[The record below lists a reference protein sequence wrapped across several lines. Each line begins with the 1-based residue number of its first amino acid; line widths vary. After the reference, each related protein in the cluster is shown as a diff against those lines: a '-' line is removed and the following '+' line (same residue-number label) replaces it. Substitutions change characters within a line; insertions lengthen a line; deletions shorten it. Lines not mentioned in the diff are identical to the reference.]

1 MLKRWGK
8 NKISTHRRPSIILIQ
23 FSKVCSA
30 LKNVVNP
37 GWFLYVPLYDS
48 NLDFVGIVAPGLI
61 ASVKKFTRNYGYPH
75 FGYKYLWL
83 YLVLTVFMRLVCH
96 YELKIDQKKIYCVR
110 YETGFI
116 ADVARFVKDKQNI
129 YMFLGEFCIL
139 ILHPTILFKGIK
151 VTFF

>member
-1 MLKRWGK
+1 MTLLSFDSFYEISMPLRAK
-8 NKISTHRRPSIILIQ
+8 NRP
-23 FSKVCSA
+23 
-30 LKNVVNP
+30 
-37 GWFLYVPLYDS
+37 
-48 NLDFVGIVAPGLI
+48 
-61 ASVKKFTRNYGYPH
+61 
-75 FGYKYLWL
+75 
-83 YLVLTVFMRLVCH
+83 
-96 YELKIDQKKIYCVR
+96 KKIYCVR